1 MNPNFP
7 YKPLLKESEEIRLLT
22 ISPIRLAFKH
32 EGEDDSAAEPLIEC
46 QLDHYSLKDYF
57 PPYKSWLDRTTC
69 DLKLR
74 PRKWNAYVEGWAERS
89 ALTKAEQETRAK
101 TARNRFRWGDYW
113 ALSYVWG
120 DPSKRKPILL
130 NGTQFSVTQNLYQAL
145 CRLAEEPQHVI
156 DGAKL
161 WVDAICINQADLSER
176 ENEVARMGDI
186 YSLARGVD
194 VWLGLPLSEDQGR
207 AIQSWQELY
216 NINGDKGPE
225 ELLRTDVGAGGAI
238 VHSVVRLSFEPYW
251 ERVWVIQELALASR
265 DSLFFYG
272 EVRLSLDEMYSMIR
286 FAGLY
291 GNWDGHYASGN
302 ATHISYSLSATA
314 SLRRASELVTRAILP
329 VVSQSDTSEEKKDPL
344 VDCQQ
349 LLSLMAGGKATDLRD
364 KAYGIKA
371 LMPSGISARILPDY
385 SATKEVVWSRF
396 TKAIIEES
404 DNLNILAS
412 TKLLASNSLPS
423 WVLNLDSPRDGGF
436 RDCRASGFINAQ
448 FRFSEDSMILHCQGL
463 RVDTIASIGALPK
476 LDSKLNKGSTVKF
489 DFPEILRQSV
499 ESENREYVD
508 IDDDIRLSMLQ
519 VLMGDASLTLDDLDG
534 PTIFDFPIIDFM
546 SIMEKLNSSLIMGD
560 GNEEYQGNYLR
571 QKILDEHGKED
582 TTSPT
587 GSPSHDGH
595 ERELDEDYSHEFE
608 EDDITP
614 EEAAQEWLAYTVEYW
629 RHLAMFSMWRRA
641 NAGFKVG
648 NYELAD
654 FFHWS
659 SKRPPRDKE
668 GFAGLVERAGL
679 VSSPR
684 TLVMTKEGQMGLASA
699 AVQPGDGI
707 YVVMGCD
714 WPLAMRARAGD
725 LEIAGNCFITGL
737 MQGDAVLELSVKD
750 WDSIDWLTIR

>member
-1 MNPNFP
+1 MNSSFS
-7 YKPLLKESEEIRLLT
+7 YKPLSKDGEEIRLLT
-22 ISPIRLAFKH
+22 LSPIRLAFKR
-32 EGEDDSAAEPLIEC
+32 EGQDDSAAEPLPEC

-57 PPYKSWLDRTTC
+57 PPYKTWLDRNAC
-69 DLKLR
+69 DVKLR
-74 PRKWNAYVEGWAERS
+74 PRKWSAYVEGWAERN
-89 ALTKAEQETRAK
+89 APTHAEQETWAK

-120 DPSKRKPILL
+120 DQSKRKPILL
-130 NGTQFSVTQNLYQAL
+130 NGVQFSVTQNLYQAL
-145 CRLAEEPQHVI
+145 CRLAEEPQHVV

-161 WVDAICINQADLSER
+161 WVDAICINQADLPER
-176 ENEVARMGDI
+176 QSEVARMGDI

-207 AIQSWQELY
+207 AIQGWQELY
-216 NINGDKGPE
+216 SIDGDKGPE
-225 ELLRTDVGAGGAI
+225 ELLRTDVGAGGDI
-238 VHSVVRLSFEPYW
+238 IHSVVRLSFEPYW

-272 EVRLSLDEMYSMIR
+272 EARLSLDEMYSMIR
-286 FAGLY
+286 FAGMY
-291 GNWDGHYASGN
+291 GNWDGHYASGS
-302 ATHISYSLSATA
+302 AIHVSYSLSAMA

-329 VVSQSDTSEEKKDPL
+329 AVPQPDSLVEKKDPL
-344 VDCQQ
+344 VGCRE

-364 KAYGIKA
+364 KAYGIRA
-371 LMPSGISARILPDY
+371 LMPSGVSARILPDY
-385 SATKEVVWSRF
+385 SATKEAVWSRF

-412 TKLLASNSLPS
+412 TKLAVSDSLPS

-436 RDCRASGFINAQ
+436 RDCCASGSINAQ
-448 FRFSEDSMILHCQGL
+448 FRFSENCMILHCQGL
-463 RVDTIASIGALPK
+463 RVDTIRSIGAPPK

-489 DFPEILRQSV
+489 DFPEPLRQSV
-499 ESENREYVD
+499 ESENREHVN
-508 IDDDIRLSMLQ
+508 IDDDIRLNMLK
-519 VLMGDASLTLDDLDG
+519 VLMGDPSLTLDDLDG
-534 PTIFDFPIIDFM
+534 PTIFDFPMIDFM

-571 QKILDEHGKED
+571 QKILDAHGMED
-582 TTSPT
+582 VATST
-587 GSPSHDGH
+587 GSISDDGH
-595 ERELDEDYSHEFE
+595 ERELDKDHHREFE

-614 EEAAQEWLAYTVEYW
+614 EETAQEWLAYTVEYW

-648 NYELAD
+648 EYELAD

-659 SKRPPRDKE
+659 SNRPPRDKD
-668 GFAGLVERAGL
+668 GFAALVERAGI

-684 TLVMTKEGQMGLASA
+684 TLVMTEKGQLGLASA
-699 AVQPGDGI
+699 PVQPRDGI

-714 WPLAMRARAGD
+714 WPLAMRAGAGG
-725 LEIAGNCFITGL
+725 LEIVGNCFINGL
-737 MQGDAVLELSVKD
+737 MQGEAVLELPAKD
-750 WDSIDWLTIR
+750 CNGIDWLTIC